1 MSSFVALGS
10 QRISLA
16 KRSRSSFALFV
27 SLLCAGTSL
36 SLSSGDALVTIS
48 GKSRL
53 SVLESMLEVIAGV
66 ECQRRF
72 SPLVM

>member
-16 KRSRSSFALFV
+16 ERSRSSFALFV

-66 ECQRRF
+66 ECRRRF
-72 SPLVM
+72 SPLVT